1 MQGSAYQNRQS
12 MKLRCTAHTK
22 AGRRCSVAAGVD
34 GLCAFHSPSLGR
46 ARAIG
51 RKRGGERQRIG
62 HAADSTPPPAQVQ
75 TLGDVVAVLNYTL
88 REALPLENSV
98 QRGRLLVQLAH
109 AFIEAIKA
117 GEYETRLAALEA
129 AVGAGKA

>member
-1 MQGSAYQNRQS
+1 

-62 HAADSTPPPAQVQ
+62 HAADSTPPPAQVHS
-75 TLGDVVAVLNYTL
+75 LGDVLAVLNYTL

>member
-62 HAADSTPPPAQVQ
+62 HAADSTPPPAQV
-75 TLGDVVAVLNYTL
+75 VAVLNYTL

>member
-1 MQGSAYQNRQS
+1 V
-12 MKLRCTAHTK
+12 H
-22 AGRRCSVAAGVD
+22 
-34 GLCAFHSPSLGR
+34 
-46 ARAIG
+46 
-51 RKRGGERQRIG
+51 
-62 HAADSTPPPAQVQ
+62 
-75 TLGDVVAVLNYTL
+75 TLGDVLAVLNYTL